1 MEISR
6 KTDYALRMLAELVRN
21 PGKVV
26 SVRAA
31 SKNGGVP
38 YSFARSIQHDLTLGR
53 LITSTRGAHGGMRLA
68 VDPKKTTLLDVV
80 EAMQGPVFLTVTPF
94 EGYDDE
100 PEMEDA
106 EDFAEV
112 WQGAQQLLVK
122 YFSSV
127 TLYDIV
133 IDNLVPVFDG
143 EIKTVP
149 ADELPEDAE

>member
-21 PGKVV
+21 PGQVV

-80 EAMQGPVFLTVTPF
+80 EAMQGPVFLTIEPF
-94 EGYDDE
+94 EGYEEEVETE
-100 PEMEDA
+100 PA

-133 IDNLVPVFDG
+133 IDKLVPVFDG
-143 EIKTVP
+143 EIKTMPAEDLP
-149 ADELPEDAE
+149 ADGE

>member
-21 PGKVV
+21 PGQVV

-80 EAMQGPVFLTVTPF
+80 EAMQGPVFLTVEPF
-94 EGYDDE
+94 EGYEDE
-100 PEMEDA
+100 GVEEGT

-133 IDNLVPVFDG
+133 IDKLVPVFDG
-143 EIKTVP
+143 EIAARP
-149 ADELPEDAE
+149 AENLSEDAE

>member
-80 EAMQGPVFLTVTPF
+80 EAMQGPVFLTIEPF
-94 EGYDDE
+94 EGYDEE
-100 PEMEDA
+100 PEAEGS

-149 ADELPEDAE
+149 ADELPEDVE

>member
-80 EAMQGPVFLTVTPF
+80 EAMQGPVFMTIAPF
-94 EGYDDE
+94 DGYDDE
-100 PEMEDA
+100 PMVEDA

-112 WQGAQQLLVK
+112 WQGAQQLLVQ

-133 IDNLVPVFDG
+133 IDGLVPAFDG
-143 EIKTVP
+143 EIKPVP
-149 ADELPEDAE
+149 ASELAKDDE

>member
-21 PGKVV
+21 PGQVV

-80 EAMQGPVFLTVTPF
+80 EAMQGPVFLTVEPF
-94 EGYDDE
+94 GGYEDEGVE
-100 PEMEDA
+100 EGT

-133 IDNLVPVFDG
+133 IDKLVPVFDG
-143 EIKTVP
+143 EIAARP
-149 ADELPEDAE
+149 AENHSEDAE